1 MLDNSIIELAKS
13 TLKIEIE
20 ALQEGLESINDS
32 FLKVIHEFA
41 KIPLGG
47 RIVVMGMGK
56 SGHIGKKIAATL
68 SSTGT
73 PSFFVHPAEAGHGDL
88 GMLTLND
95 IVLCISQSGKSDE
108 LLKLIPF
115 LKRRGIKIVCI
126 SGDHHSPLVK
136 VSDFFISTKVSKEA
150 CPLGLAPTSSTTLT
164 LALGDAIAICL
175 LKIKGF
181 SKDDFA
187 LTHPNGS
194 LGKKLLVTLKDVMSV
209 KSNIPIVNDFFTIKD
224 SIIEI
229 STKGLGFVIVIDS
242 LFIPIGIFTDGDLRR
257 SFDKGID
264 VTNTLI
270 SEVMTKSFCVIQED
284 KLCVEAVKLMS
295 DNKITMLP
303 VVNEAGVLTG
313 AINLRQLLQA
323 GIV

>member
-1 MLDNSIIELAKS
+1 MKEVIELAKD
-13 TLKIEIE
+13 TLRIEIE
-20 ALQEGLESINDS
+20 ALQNGIESIDKS
-32 FLKVIHEFA
+32 FENVIQEFS
-41 KIPLGG
+41 KISSGG

-56 SGHIGKKIAATL
+56 SGHIGNKIAATL

-88 GMLTLND
+88 GMLTIND

-108 LLKLIPF
+108 ILKLIPF
-115 LKRRGIKIVCI
+115 FKRRGIKIVCMA
-126 SGDHHSPLVK
+126 GDMFSPLAVI
-136 VSDFFISTKVSKEA
+136 SDYFINTSVAQEA

-175 LKIKGF
+175 LKVKGF

-194 LGKKLLVTLKDVMSV
+194 LGRKLLVTLKDVMSLG
-209 KSNIPIVNDFFTIKD
+209 SDIPNIKEDTSIKD
-224 SIIEI
+224 SIYVI
-229 STKGLGFVIVIDS
+229 SSKGLGFVVIVNDIYK
-242 LFIPIGIFTDGDLRR
+242 PIGIFTDGDLRR
-257 SFDKGID
+257 CFDKGID
-264 VTNTLI
+264 INNVSI
-270 SEVMTKSFCVIQED
+270 SEVMSRSFIVIQEE

-303 VVNEAGVLTG
+303 VVDKSGILTG
-313 AINLRQLLQA
+313 AINMRQLLQA